1 MVENVE
7 TEIFLDS
14 CASMN
19 MVSRYL
25 LNKTDSK
32 EPIGNIIETIFKA
45 YSIATNST
53 DIYKLK
59 LKIGTYE
66 FEENFRVIDDNKLF
80 NILIGIDSFKKNRFD
95 WRILIPQQP
104 LLHQDRYSLSFT
116 KCRSV

>member
-53 DIYKLK
+53 DI
-59 LKIGTYE
+59 T
-66 FEENFRVIDDNKLF
+66 N
-80 NILIGIDSFKKNRFD
+80 
-95 WRILIPQQP
+95 
-104 LLHQDRYSLSFT
+104 
-116 KCRSV
+116 